1 MTGPGIEPSSNAPG
15 IGSASNNNP
24 LTNLFNN
31 PASNSGRGRED
42 YFYPMAGINPFNPPE
57 MKTLVYAPEVRILIA
72 RGHKQ
77 YDVSRDVVRGT
88 IHRKEN
94 SASSL
99 FFTLANNGDYNGLF
113 HRMDRVVVF
122 LKRIRWQQVFS
133 GYLDSVPYAQLY
145 GGPAEYRATCTIKR
159 LMHTWWNP
167 ALPESA
173 GILDQTLFAQ
183 GGDRDS
189 GLGQV
194 MRALMVRVGGWQ
206 PQDVLVQNFPME
218 FYEFLKS
225 NVNTNRAANQA
236 QADKFRQLLLGPNFN
251 QSAPG
256 VYAGWSNNA
265 GSAGPPGAG
274 EAFYIAQIVAAC
286 DSLGLGPIIQD
297 LTNSQQIA
305 QAAATGAEARDSNV
319 SAAFTQAGQ
328 TAANWNQSVTNSD
341 AAVLGVACAM
351 AETGGGVTIR
361 NLSNPGVADSLRF
374 ANDGPGQDHD
384 SIGIFQQ
391 RGNGAWGTTS
401 QRMDPRQAATMFF
414 RALPPDWRNMDP
426 GQAIHQTQRNATG
439 ASPYSAAYPL
449 ALQKITAYRAAMRGA
464 QTTMAATPLG
474 SAASAIG
481 DTIGVNPIQ
490 VATAATA
497 TPATPGSLN
506 SLRGK
511 PNPDSEGAVQTAL
524 LAMNAPYAWGG
535 KGPNAFDCVYGNDLV
550 STARGEVPIKDVTTD
565 DWVWTRKGYRRVLQS
580 WMVGEAEVISV
591 KINGRIL
598 TATPDHRVW
607 TDNRGWVPLGG
618 LNEFD
623 MIMTC
628 HTRKSANPVK
638 DVVMNF
644 LDGPTGIIAAKPAAA
659 SAQPIKPEEKTR
671 EARRIEFIFRGWL
684 TTDTPSRSALAIK
697 TTSSAPENH
706 CMWLSG
712 NTTTALFSQ
721 ATKSITSITTPS
733 ITTHQ
738 IWDASLSRNIAGKVR
753 SPEKYTTTPVRGAR
767 KVSGPLPTPAS
778 GDFAQGDAVSGT
790 AVIER
795 KKVPVYDLMVE
806 DEHEFFANGVL
817 VHNCS
822 GLMTWAYRGIGK
834 NIGDGTSGIS
844 ASTPRIDPSQV
855 ARGDIIITN
864 GGGHV
869 GMYYEPGLWIDTGGP
884 EGAPGGI
891 NPLPPPSEWVSV
903 HRVAQN
909 GGPDPA
915 APRQPPLTAGPGT
928 PAGTGDQYTSGTGG
942 GAASEGIARNLFAYA
957 FSPER
962 FASPLADIF
971 RADHKEF
978 MACEPLIQIVQSVA
992 RAGLRNFA
1000 SAPDGSFMA
1009 YYPDYFGL
1017 SGKKAVVQLEDI
1029 ELKNVKIDYS
1039 DDSLTTHVY
1048 VAGSTF
1054 TPTESRDPS
1063 IVEWLESAGSV
1074 TVEHEWLYRRL
1085 TQIAPGDLSGADAT
1099 EIMRRFGVR
1108 PLKMPV
1114 AMAAKKELEFLL
1126 ACQVFMEKW
1135 AEQYRTTVEF
1145 TFLPE
1150 LYPGMR
1156 VILSGHDLQVYVTS
1170 VTHTFDFEGGF
1181 HTQAEIMAP
1190 SRPDAANLM
1199 IGQGGVL
1206 GPDDTSVLSGLGFN
1220 PDGTTST
1227 QVMPNF

>member
-1 MTGPGIEPSSNAPG
+1 MSTPGIGPEANNNPG

-31 PASNSGRGRED
+31 AVSNSGNRED
-42 YFYPMAGINPFNPPE
+42 YFYPMVGINPFSPPD
-57 MKTLVYAPEVRILIA
+57 MKTLVYSPEVRILIA

-99 FFTLANNGDYNGLF
+99 FFTLANSGDYNGLF

-167 ALPESA
+167 GLPESQA
-173 GILDQTLFAQ
+173 ILDQNLFAQ

-189 GLGQV
+189 GLGNLMRQV
-194 MRALMVRVGGWQ
+194 MVRVGGWQ
-206 PQDVLVQNFPME
+206 PEDVHVQNFPME
-218 FYEFLKS
+218 FYEFLKR
-225 NVNTNRAANQA
+225 NVNTNRAADLA
-236 QADKFRQLLLGPNFN
+236 QADKFKQLLLGPNYN

-256 VYAGWSNNA
+256 TYAGWSNNA
-265 GSAGPPGAG
+265 GPAGPPGAG

-286 DSLGLGPIIQD
+286 DSLGLGPIVQD
-297 LTNSQQIA
+297 LTNSQQVT
-305 QAAATGAEARDSNV
+305 QAAATGAESRDSNT
-319 SAAFTQAGQ
+319 SAAFTQIGQ
-328 TAANWNQSVTNSD
+328 TAANWNQASNNSD

-361 NLSNPGVADSLRF
+361 NLANAGVPDSMRF
-374 ANDGPGQDHD
+374 MNDGTGQDHD

-391 RGNGAWGTTS
+391 RGNGAWGTVS

-439 ASPYSAAYPL
+439 AAPYSTAYPL
-449 ALQKITAYRAAMRGA
+449 ALEKVTAYRAAMRGA
-464 QTTMAATPLG
+464 QTTTAATPLG
-474 SAASAIG
+474 SAASALG
-481 DTIGVNPIQ
+481 DTVGVNPIQ
-490 VATAATA
+490 AATAATT

-506 SLRGK
+506 ALRGK

-524 LAMNAPYAWGG
+524 LAMNTPYAWGG
-535 KGPNAFDCVYGNDLV
+535 KSP
-550 STARGEVPIKDVTTD
+550 GE
-565 DWVWTRKGYRRVLQS
+565 
-580 WMVGEAEVISV
+580 
-591 KINGRIL
+591 
-598 TATPDHRVW
+598 
-607 TDNRGWVPLGG
+607 G
-618 LNEFD
+618 LD
-623 MIMTC
+623 
-628 HTRKSANPVK
+628 
-638 DVVMNF
+638 
-644 LDGPTGIIAAKPAAA
+644 
-659 SAQPIKPEEKTR
+659 
-671 EARRIEFIFRGWL
+671 
-684 TTDTPSRSALAIK
+684 
-697 TTSSAPENH
+697 
-706 CMWLSG
+706 
-712 NTTTALFSQ
+712 
-721 ATKSITSITTPS
+721 
-733 ITTHQ
+733 
-738 IWDASLSRNIAGKVR
+738 
-753 SPEKYTTTPVRGAR
+753 
-767 KVSGPLPTPAS
+767 
-778 GDFAQGDAVSGT
+778 
-790 AVIER
+790 
-795 KKVPVYDLMVE
+795 
-806 DEHEFFANGVL
+806 
-817 VHNCS
+817 CS

-844 ASTPRIDPSQV
+844 ASVPRIDPSQV
-855 ARGDIIITN
+855 GRGDLIITN

-869 GMYYEPGLWIDTGGP
+869 GMYYEPGFWIETGGP
-884 EGAPGGI
+884 EGVPGGI
-891 NPLPPPSEWVSV
+891 RPLPPPSEWVSV
-903 HRVAQN
+903 HRAAQN

-915 APRQPPLTAGPGT
+915 APRIPPATAGPGT
-928 PAGTGDQYTSGTGG
+928 PVGTGDQYTSGTGG
-942 GAASEGIARNLFAYA
+942 GAADEGIARNLFAYA
-957 FSPER
+957 FTPDR
-962 FASPLADIF
+962 FASPIASLF
-971 RADHKEF
+971 QSNHKEF
-978 MACEPLIQIVQSVA
+978 IACEPLIQIVQSVA

-1039 DDSLTTHVY
+1039 DDNLTTHVY
-1048 VAGSTF
+1048 VAGDH
-1054 TPTESRDPS
+1054 SRMGQEPN
-1063 IVEWLESAGSV
+1063 EMNWLESAGSV

-1085 TQIAPGDLSGADAT
+1085 TQIAPGDLRAADAT

-1114 AMAAKKELEFLL
+1114 AMAGKPELEFLL

-1135 AEQYRTTVEF
+1135 AEQYRTTADF

-1150 LYPGMR
+1150 LFPGMR
-1156 VILSGHDLQVYVTS
+1156 VILSGHDLQVYVSS

-1199 IGQGGVL
+1199 IGQGGTL
-1206 GPDDTSVLSGLGFN
+1206 GPDDTSVLQGLGFN